1 MTVTED
7 DIKRVVKG
15 PADLEEQIDHLKKQ
29 VSFLQD
35 KCRQAGTI
43 IRDLELQKSS
53 LSKEF
58 DRLSEEN
65 DNLRIMMK
73 SKKNGAEK

>member
-15 PADLEEQIDHLKKQ
+15 PADLEEQIDLLKKQ

>member
-7 DIKRVVKG
+7 DIKRVVKE
-15 PADLEEQIDHLKKQ
+15 PADLEEQIDLLKKQ

-35 KCRQAGTI
+35 KCRQAATI

>member
-7 DIKRVVKG
+7 DIKRVVKR
-15 PADLEEQIDHLKKQ
+15 PADLEEQIDQLKKQ

>member
-15 PADLEEQIDHLKKQ
+15 SADLGEQIDQLKKQ

-73 SKKNGAEK
+73 SKKNGAGK

>member
-15 PADLEEQIDHLKKQ
+15 PADLEEQIDQLKKQ

-73 SKKNGAEK
+73 SKKNGAGK

>member
-15 PADLEEQIDHLKKQ
+15 PADLEEQIDQLKKQ

-53 LSKEF
+53 LSNEF

>member
-15 PADLEEQIDHLKKQ
+15 PADLEEQIDQLKKQ

-65 DNLRIMMK
+65 NNLRIMMK

>member
-15 PADLEEQIDHLKKQ
+15 PADLEEQIDQLKKQ

>member
-15 PADLEEQIDHLKKQ
+15 SADLGEQIDQLKKQ

>member
-7 DIKRVVKG
+7 DIKRVVKE
-15 PADLEEQIDHLKKQ
+15 PADLEEQIDQLKKQ

-73 SKKNGAEK
+73 SKKNGAGK

>member
-7 DIKRVVKG
+7 DIKRVVKR
-15 PADLEEQIDHLKKQ
+15 PADLEEQIDQLKKQ

-53 LSKEF
+53 LSNEF

>member
-15 PADLEEQIDHLKKQ
+15 SADLGEQIDQLKKQ

-43 IRDLELQKSS
+43 IRDLDLQKSS

>member
-7 DIKRVVKG
+7 DIKRVVKR
-15 PADLEEQIDHLKKQ
+15 PADLGEQIDQLKKQ

-73 SKKNGAEK
+73 SKKNGVEK

>member
-15 PADLEEQIDHLKKQ
+15 PADLEEQIDLLKKQ

-73 SKKNGAEK
+73 SKQNGAGK

>member
-15 PADLEEQIDHLKKQ
+15 PADLEEQIDLLKKQ

-43 IRDLELQKSS
+43 IRGLELQKSS

>member
-15 PADLEEQIDHLKKQ
+15 PADLEEQIDQLKKQ

-73 SKKNGAEK
+73 SKKNGVEK

>member
-15 PADLEEQIDHLKKQ
+15 PADLEEQIDLLKKQ

-43 IRDLELQKSS
+43 IRDSELQKSS
-53 LSKEF
+53 LSNEF

>member
-7 DIKRVVKG
+7 DIKRVVRG
-15 PADLEEQIDHLKKQ
+15 PAEFLLKKQ

>member
-7 DIKRVVKG
+7 DIKRVVKE
-15 PADLEEQIDHLKKQ
+15 PADLEEQIDQLKKQ